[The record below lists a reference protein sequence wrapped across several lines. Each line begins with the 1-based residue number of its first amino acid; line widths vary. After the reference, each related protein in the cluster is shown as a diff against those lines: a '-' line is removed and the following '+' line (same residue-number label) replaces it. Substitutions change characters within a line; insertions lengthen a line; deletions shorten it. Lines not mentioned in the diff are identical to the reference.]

1 MPLTDMTNITMSY
14 CVSQKKKK
22 LQHTVLE
29 CPNYQKMMTKCS
41 FMSELFLKVYIVTHN
56 GFNTLA
62 ILYDLQKGSVEKERK
77 SKEKSS
83 GSR

>member
-1 MPLTDMTNITMSY
+1 M
-14 CVSQKKKK
+14 
-22 LQHTVLE
+22 E
-29 CPNYQKMMTKCS
+29 
-41 FMSELFLKVYIVTHN
+41 VYIVAHN

-62 ILYDLQKGSVEKERK
+62 ILYDLQKRSVEKERK